1 MNQIQNEIKSMIR
14 DFHKNNDGINREDYS
29 YKEAV
34 KKELED
40 LSPLTTHDLGFI
52 NGLQYALSLIEN
64 K

>member
-1 MNQIQNEIKSMIR
+1 MNKIQKEIQSQIK

-29 YKEAV
+29 YEEAIT
-34 KKELED
+34 KELED

-52 NGLQYALSLIEN
+52 NGLKYALTLIEN